1 MPFTDLISCCRNRG
15 VVAFADG
22 PTCCGFDVEKSS
34 NPSPHGNYSGKL
46 RTSNYRKYF
55 EFAALCL
62 LAAALFW
69 WFGRKLNWAEVRES
83 VGRSNPYYLS
93 VAIVIVSLSY
103 LVRAFR
109 WSALLRPLGPS
120 RISDLFAATAVGFG
134 TVFLI
139 GRAGEVVRPV
149 VLPMRDPR
157 VRPSA
162 AFVTVMVERIY
173 DLMAVILMFAINLV
187 WFRPPASLQNEF
199 PKVRGLGIALLA
211 AVGFGVLILAW
222 FRRNHQTVIR
232 ILNRLF
238 DRWHFIPNRLARL
251 IIGIL
256 EQLARALRVLVNFG
270 ELAETVGWSALLWVG
285 VAFANMFIIRAF
297 GINFGLSQTIFVL
310 GWSLAGSLV
319 PTPGGAAGAFHTATA
334 AGLIFL
340 GITAETAAAISIVM
354 HIIDFGPALF
364 FGFFY
369 FIRGD
374 LNFSKLRALTS
385 SEAVEHV
392 VEEEA
397 LVPEEGTNGTPVG
410 NVVSD

>member
-1 MPFTDLISCCRNRG
+1 M
-15 VVAFADG
+15 
-22 PTCCGFDVEKSS
+22 
-34 NPSPHGNYSGKL
+34 
-46 RTSNYRKYF
+46 
-55 EFAALCL
+55 

-69 WFGRKLNWAEVRES
+69 WFGRTLNWGQVREA
-83 VGRSNPYYLS
+83 VTHSNPYYLT
-93 VAIVIVSLSY
+93 VGITIVCLSY
-103 LVRAFR
+103 LIRAFR
-109 WSALLRPLGPS
+109 WGALLRPLAPS
-120 RISDLFAATAVGFG
+120 RVSDLFAATTVGFG

-162 AFVTVMVERIY
+162 AFVTIMVERIY
-173 DLMAVILMFAINLV
+173 DLMAVILLFAVNLL
-187 WFRPPASLQNEF
+187 WFRPPASLQKEF
-199 PKVRGLGIALLA
+199 PKVRGLGIVLLIGVVFGI
-211 AVGFGVLILAW
+211 AVLAW

-232 ILNRLF
+232 SFDRLF
-238 DRWHFIPNRLARL
+238 DRLHFIPKRLAKL
-251 IIGIL
+251 IIGTL
-256 EQLARALRVLVNFG
+256 EQLARALRVLVNFN
-270 ELAETVGWSALLWVG
+270 ELAETTGWSALLWVG
-285 VAFANMFIIRAF
+285 VAFANLLIIRAF
-297 GINFGLSQTIFVL
+297 GINFGLSQTIFVM

-340 GITAETAAAISIVM
+340 GITPETAAAISIVM

-392 VEEEA
+392 VEEED
-397 LVPEEGTNGTPVG
+397 LVPEAG
-410 NVVSD
+410 S

>member
-1 MPFTDLISCCRNRG
+1 MHAS
-15 VVAFADG
+15 
-22 PTCCGFDVEKSS
+22 K
-34 NPSPHGNYSGKL
+34 
-46 RTSNYRKYF
+46 YRKYF

-69 WFGRKLNWAEVRES
+69 WFGRTLNWGEVRQA
-83 VGRSNPYYLS
+83 VTHSNPYYLS
-93 VAIVIVSLSY
+93 VGITIVCLSY
-103 LVRAFR
+103 LIRAFR
-109 WSALLRPLGPS
+109 WGALLRPLAPS
-120 RISDLFAATAVGFG
+120 RVSDLFAATTVGFG

-149 VLPMRDPR
+149 VLPIRDPR

-162 AFVTVMVERIY
+162 AFVTIMVERIY
-173 DLMAVILMFAINLV
+173 DLVAVILLFAVNLL
-187 WFRPPASLQNEF
+187 WFRPPASLQKEF
-199 PKVRGLGIALLA
+199 PKVRGLGIALLIGVVFGI
-211 AVGFGVLILAW
+211 AVLAW

-232 ILNRLF
+232 AFDGLF
-238 DRWHFIPNRLARL
+238 DRWHFIPKRLAKL
-251 IIGIL
+251 VIGTL
-256 EQLARALRVLVNFG
+256 EQLARALRVLVNFN
-270 ELAETVGWSALLWVG
+270 ELVETSGWSALLWVG
-285 VAFANMFIIRAF
+285 VAFANLLIIRAF
-297 GINFGLSQTIFVL
+297 GINFGLSQTIFVM

-340 GITAETAAAISIVM
+340 GITPETAAAISIVM

-374 LNFSKLRALTS
+374 LNFSKLRALSS

-392 VEEEA
+392 VEEEE
-397 LVPEEGTNGTPVG
+397 LVPETN
-410 NVVSD
+410 